1 MTNVKKVDC
10 ALLPPCAKT
19 VHNGPTTLASCGG
32 NADSSHPG
40 HGLDPLNYGWME
52 SNGYNAPE
60 WFFGSAVPDDLFEGE
75 REDESVEDLQGDQ
88 SDVVTEFDDADESSS
103 DWSDDSESETEI

>member
-10 ALLPPCAKT
+10 ALLSPCAKT
-19 VHNGPTTLASCGG
+19 VHNGPTTL
-32 NADSSHPG
+32 
-40 HGLDPLNYGWME
+40 DPLNYGWMK

-60 WFFGSAVPDDLFEGE
+60 WFLGSAVPDDLFEGE

-88 SDVVTEFDDADESSS
+88 SDVATEFDDADESSS
-103 DWSDDSESETEI
+103 DWSDDS